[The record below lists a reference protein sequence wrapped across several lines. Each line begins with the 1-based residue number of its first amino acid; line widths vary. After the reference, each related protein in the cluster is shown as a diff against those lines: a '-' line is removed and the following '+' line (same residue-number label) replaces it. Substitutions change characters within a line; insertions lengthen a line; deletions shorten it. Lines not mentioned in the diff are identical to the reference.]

1 MKNIPTAIA
10 GLAGLAALGA
20 HAQVALAVA
29 VPSADP
35 VIVTASR
42 GIAPSSTLRDAIV
55 ITRDDIEAA
64 GPISLGELL
73 QRRAGLEMRSVGGAG
88 QPQTLFI
95 RGAGTAQTL
104 VLVDGM
110 RVGSA
115 TVGTTAIEQIPLE
128 LIERIEVVKGPLS
141 SLYGP
146 EAIGGVVQ
154 VFTRGKALPHLFVT
168 AGYGSDDD
176 RRISAGLVTVDG
188 NLSLAMNAGYRQ
200 VQAPSASNPRNTFGY
215 NPDDDPHRN
224 AFGNLRLSHTLWQ
237 GEKVEF
243 DAFTTQSRT
252 YFDAGPGNDRN
263 EHAVSGMKLS
273 SSNEI
278 TPWWSSRIYGGQ
290 GRDRLELTGSFPGFI
305 ETRQDQAAWINEF
318 TAPFSKI
325 QAGFETVR
333 QKVLSDDGTPFSVT
347 HRDTDSAWLG
357 INETYAGHRFEGSI
371 RRDKDDQFGASNT
384 GAASYGL
391 DFLWTGASITY
402 AQGFRAPTF
411 FDLYGPA
418 FPGANPNPNLKPE
431 ESTSTELALRS
442 AAGLPYRW
450 RVSGFDHKFQN
461 LIAFSASDEMPVNV
475 ARARAR
481 GVELEGEI
489 AWYGVRMRGN
499 FTAQKARNDDT
510 GLRLQGRAER
520 YGAADASR
528 TFGAWT
534 VSASVQA
541 SGPRYDSTNES
552 SPSRLPGYAVF
563 DARVKY
569 AFAKF
574 WSAELS
580 ATNLGDKRY
589 ENAVG
594 YDAPRRGVFLQVTFQ
609 AS

>member
-1 MKNIPTAIA
+1 MKPFAIA
-10 GLAGLAALGA
+10 GIAGLTALGA
-20 HAQVALAVA
+20 HAQVPLTNP
-29 VPSADP
+29 VPSNDP
-35 VIVTASR
+35 VIVTATR
-42 GIAPSSTLRDAIV
+42 GITPAPTLRDAIV
-55 ITRDDIEAA
+55 ISRADIEAA
-64 GPISLGELL
+64 GAISLGELL
-73 QRRAGLEMRSVGGAG
+73 QRRAGIELRAVGGAG

-115 TVGTTAIEQIPLE
+115 TVGTTAIEHIPLE

-154 VFTRGKALPHLFVT
+154 VFTRGKAVPHLFVT

-176 RRISAGLVTVDG
+176 RRITAGLVTVDG
-188 NLSLAMNAGYRQ
+188 NLYLAMNAGYRQ
-200 VQAPSASNPRNTFGY
+200 VQAPSATNPRNSFGY
-215 NPDDDPHRN
+215 NPDEDPHRN
-224 AFGNLRLSHTLWQ
+224 AFGNLRLVHTLWQ

-252 YFDAGPGNDRN
+252 HFDAGPGNDRN
-263 EHAVSGMKLS
+263 DHAVSGMKLA

-278 TPWWSSRIYGGQ
+278 TNWWSSRIQGGQ

-318 TAPFSKI
+318 TAPFSRI
-325 QAGFETVR
+325 QAGVETVR
-333 QKVLSDDGTPFSVT
+333 QKVLSDENTPFSVT
-347 HRDTDSAWLG
+347 RRDTDSVWAG

-371 RRDKDDQFGASNT
+371 RRDKDEQFGSRNT
-384 GAASYGL
+384 GSASYGL

-418 FPGANPNPNLKPE
+418 FPGARPNPNLKPE

-442 AAGLPYRW
+442 APGLPYRW
-450 RVSGFDHKFQN
+450 RLSGFDHRFEN
-461 LIAFSASDEMPVNV
+461 LIAFSAADEMPVNV

-481 GVELEGEI
+481 GIELEGEVT
-489 AWYGVRMRGN
+489 WYGVRMRGN

-510 GLRLQGRAER
+510 GSRLQGRAER

-528 TFGAWT
+528 SFGAWT
-534 VSASVQA
+534 VTAGVLA
-541 SGPRYDSTNES
+541 SGPRYDSAHEAPS
-552 SPSRLPGYAVF
+552 SRLPGYAVF

-569 AFAKF
+569 ALAKF

-580 ATNLGDKRY
+580 TTNTADKRY

-609 AS
+609 AF